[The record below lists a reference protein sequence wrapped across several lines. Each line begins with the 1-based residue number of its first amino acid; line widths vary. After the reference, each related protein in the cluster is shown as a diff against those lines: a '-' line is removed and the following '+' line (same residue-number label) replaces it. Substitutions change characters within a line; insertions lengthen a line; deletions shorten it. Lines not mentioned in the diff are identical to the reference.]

1 MLTYEQLR
9 SEEVWRNQ
17 VVPPEL
23 KRLARD
29 LEEYFDRSKTNIGT
43 AGDNR
48 HVRGYHRSRNWILHS
63 KFCKDRTYSV
73 SESSG
78 NKVGGD
84 GDWVS
89 AIDLVIGEARA
100 RTVAHRVDV
109 ARKRGQVRYVREIL
123 LERDPWHVHLS
134 LDRAYANSNHDQ
146 LFRVITGVEPVGS
159 AQVNVTVKMPVLQ
172 QGSQGGHV
180 HTAQCLLVAR
190 GFATANDGD
199 FGPDTHRQTMAMQK
213 RYGAEKVDGVWGPE
227 TWTIAISGEDR
238 V

>member
-1 MLTYEQLR
+1 MLTYTQLR
-9 SEEVWRNQ
+9 TEEVWHDQ
-17 VVPPEL
+17 IEPPEL
-23 KRLARD
+23 KRLRVD
-29 LEEYFDRSKTNIGT
+29 LEKYFDPSKTNIGT
-43 AGDNR
+43 MGDNR
-48 HVRGYHRSRNWILHS
+48 HVRGYHRSRNWILRS
-63 KFCKDRTYSV
+63 EFCKDRSYSV
-73 SESSG
+73 TESEG
-78 NKVGGD
+78 NRRGGD
-84 GDWVS
+84 GDWIS
-89 AIDLVIGEARA
+89 AIDIVVGEARA
-100 RTVAHRVDV
+100 RTIAHRVDV
-109 ARKRGQVRYVREIL
+109 ARKRGQIRYVREIL

-134 LDRAYANSNHDQ
+134 LDRAFANSNHDQ

-159 AQVNVTVKMPVLQ
+159 AQVDVTVRMPVLR

-199 FGPDTHRQTMAMQK
+199 FGPDTHSKTMAMQK

>member
-1 MLTYEQLR
+1 MLTYAQLR
-9 SEEVWRNQ
+9 AEQVWRDQ
-17 VVPPEL
+17 IEPPEL
-23 KRLARD
+23 KRLRVD
-29 LEEYFDRSKTNIGT
+29 LEKYFDPSKTNIGT
-43 AGDNR
+43 MGDNR
-48 HVRGYHRSRNWILHS
+48 HVRGYHRSRNWIVGS
-63 KFCKDRTYSV
+63 RFCRDRSYSTT
-73 SESSG
+73 ETEG
-78 NKVGGD
+78 NRVGGD

-100 RTVAHRVDV
+100 RAVAHRVDI
-109 ARKRGQVRYVREIL
+109 ARGRGQIRYVREIL

-159 AQVNVTVKMPVLQ
+159 AQVDVTVKMPVLKR
-172 QGSQGGHV
+172 GSQGGHV

-199 FGPDTHRQTMAMQK
+199 FGPDTYGKTMAMQK
-213 RYGAEKVDGVWGPE
+213 RYGAERVDGVWGPE
-227 TWTIAISGEDR
+227 TWAIAISGEDR